1 MPYSWIRRISLKCPY
16 YSKWST
22 NANPY
27 QNYKGVFHRNRKN
40 VQNPCELTRHKIAK
54 TILSKKNKA
63 GSIIL
68 PDFKIH
74 YKTILIKTAWNCH

>member
-1 MPYSWIRRISLKCPY
+1 MIYRFNTTHKNQCFFFY
-16 YSKWST
+16 
-22 NANPY
+22 
-27 QNYKGVFHRNRKN
+27 RNRK
-40 VQNPCELTRHKIAK
+40 KILKCISNHRRPHPAK

-74 YKTILIKTAWNCH
+74 YKTILIKTAWNCHKKINI